1 MKKRLCVFAWI
12 VTATALCA
20 DSKITGDPQPGE
32 PLSVVMGQ
40 KKPVRVRVARNQATL
55 IRLPEGQRVMNVYG
69 GDKGDGGIWGVDA
82 GKVPTRYI
90 AVKPKEKGIHTT
102 LHVVSNTGQEISFFL
117 QEVTGVDGE
126 FDAEVEAQ
134 ASEPNESVN
143 AAPEVK
149 WIPAEEAQTCKQQ
162 TSSLS
167 ADLAAAARKAQADLA
182 EAQKQAQAKAE
193 AARLAFQTNYPKTL
207 NFGYQWS
214 DEKKAWRLGFVAAW
228 SDDKF
233 TYFKGGKVM
242 ALYEINEDGKPSLIQ
257 YSYADGIYTVPK
269 ILYDGYFAIG
279 TKGQNKLEFHRE
291 RSKP

>member
-1 MKKRLCVFAWI
+1 MKKRLFVIALI
-12 VTATALCA
+12 ATGSGLFA
-20 DSKITGDPQPGE
+20 DSKTTGDPEPAE
-32 PLSVVMGQ
+32 PLTVVMGQ
-40 KKPVRVRVARNQATL
+40 RKPVRVRVARNQATL

-69 GDKGDGGIWGVDA
+69 GDKGDGGVWGVDA

-117 QEVTGVDGE
+117 QEVTGIDGQ

-134 ASEPNESVN
+134 ASEPNEAPD
-143 AAPEVK
+143 AAPPVK
-149 WIPAEEAQTCKQQ
+149 WVPAEEAQTCAQHA
-162 TSSLS
+162 SALS
-167 ADLAAAARKAQADLA
+167 ADFAAAAQKAQADIA
-182 EAQKQAQAKAE
+182 EARKQAQAKSE
-193 AARLAFQTNYPKTL
+193 ADKQAFQMNYPKTL
-207 NFGYQWS
+207 NFAYQWS
-214 DEKKAWRLGFVAAW
+214 DEKKARRLGFVAAW

-233 TYFKGGKVM
+233 TYFKGSKVM

-257 YSYADGIYTVPK
+257 YSYSDGIYTVPK

-279 TKGQNKLEFHRE
+279 MERQDKLSFHRD

>member
-1 MKKRLCVFAWI
+1 
-12 VTATALCA
+12 
-20 DSKITGDPQPGE
+20 
-32 PLSVVMGQ
+32 MGQ
-40 KKPVRVRVARNQATL
+40 RKPVRVRVARNQATL

-69 GDKGDGGIWGVDA
+69 GDKGDGGVWGVDA

-117 QEVTGVDGE
+117 QEVTGIDSQ

-134 ASEPNESVN
+134 ASEPNESAD
-143 AAPEVK
+143 AAPQVK
-149 WIPAEEAQTCKQQ
+149 WVPAEEAQTCKQRE
-162 TSSLS
+162 SALS
-167 ADLAAAARKAQADLA
+167 ADFAAAAQKAQADIA
-182 EAQKQAQAKAE
+182 EARKQAQAKAE
-193 AARLAFQTNYPKTL
+193 ADKQAFQMNYPKTL
-207 NFGYQWS
+207 NFAYQWS
-214 DEKKAWRLGFVAAW
+214 DEKKARRLGFVAAW

-233 TYFKGGKVM
+233 TYFKGNKVM

-257 YSYADGIYTVPK
+257 YSYSDGIYTVPK

-279 TKGQNKLEFHRE
+279 TERQDKLSFHRD